1 MGRKRKFNLI
11 EQNQQNSSNAAP
23 STEEETVEKTEAIE
37 KEKVKE
43 KTEFQVFGEDIVL
56 SQIDFINYQK
66 ISNKMLFLQFH
77 LLGRFDEKGNYFIN
91 NDIKQDLVRVI
102 KEIQVEDEK
111 GYAAEVRF
119 ADLIFN
125 FDVELSY
132 SQEGA
137 EAKLYIVEKFDE
149 HTIKTLVD
157 SFKAPNDADFRI
169 KVRERFNLVDVAV
182 KTGDEEVPN
191 LSIWIYWQSEEYMY
205 WRDLYEM
212 GSQFFVLR
220 ALSILEGYGKL
231 GEGVINEYNRRL
243 SELEDNGSKRKFSRA
258 KELLDDVFNKF
269 GGIEKVDE
277 GKGKLKSLAKE
288 YNKPFLASESINV
301 NITEAERP
309 KTEKKTAEKPK
320 GSTPSTKK
328 TSTSTKSGGSAGN
341 NGRAKATKKAG
352 TKKPNTKDD
361 SKKKTIY
368 VSVSQEKSKEG
379 EVKTTNQPADNKAG
393 NGTTAIRTDS
403 AKTENGRHEPSE
415 TKGDKEQGATDKTQ
429 VDPALMDNIVEGL
442 ANDTEYVPLEG
453 GAELIAHEAEAEQ
466 PQAQRDLGGENITQ
480 ENNSANNE
488 EVSEMV

>member
-23 STEEETVEKTEAIE
+23 STEEETVEKTETIE

-169 KVRERFNLVDVAV
+169 NVRERFNLVDVAV

-231 GEGVINEYNRRL
+231 GEEVINEYNRRL

-258 KELLDDVFNKF
+258 KEVLDDVFNKF

-309 KTEKKTAEKPK
+309 KTEKKTAENSKSETKPA
-320 GSTPSTKK
+320 STKK
-328 TSTSTKSGGSAGN
+328 TSTSTNSGGSAGN

-352 TKKPNTKDD
+352 TTKKEDA
-361 SKKKTIY
+361 KKKTIY
-368 VSVSQEKSKEG
+368 ESISSESKGDNTSKASKITEVKASDNATNGTKAEQKTEEKKEG
-379 EVKTTNQPADNKAG
+379 QNNGDVDPQLMAG
-393 NGTTAIRTDS
+393 IIAELDG
-403 AKTENGRHEPSE
+403 G
-415 TKGDKEQGATDKTQ
+415 TQ
-429 VDPALMDNIVEGL
+429 VIS
-442 ANDTEYVPLEG
+442 
-453 GAELIAHEAEAEQ
+453 HEAEAEQ

>member
-231 GEGVINEYNRRL
+231 GEEVINEYNRRL

-258 KELLDDVFNKF
+258 KEVLDDVFNKF

-309 KTEKKTAEKPK
+309 KKGQTTAEKPK

-328 TSTSTKSGGSAGN
+328 PSSTNESGRSAGK
-341 NGRAKATKKAG
+341 KATKKSYT
-352 TKKPNTKDD
+352 TKKEDAKT
-361 SKKKTIY
+361 KTIY
-368 VSVSQEKSKEG
+368 ASVAPTKESKKNDENNNSTHLPTSRKSSLKQDENDGEQSEVKQGIETDKMNITLPSSYNFSNENNFSDNINTPRETWQEKIVQEQDKAITTEAISGNEIACREEG
-379 EVKTTNQPADNKAG
+379 IEK
-393 NGTTAIRTDS
+393 
-403 AKTENGRHEPSE
+403 
-415 TKGDKEQGATDKTQ
+415 
-429 VDPALMDNIVEGL
+429 
-442 ANDTEYVPLEG
+442 
-453 GAELIAHEAEAEQ
+453 
-466 PQAQRDLGGENITQ
+466 
-480 ENNSANNE
+480 
-488 EVSEMV
+488 

>member
-11 EQNQQNSSNAAP
+11 EQNQQNSSNTAP

-231 GEGVINEYNRRL
+231 GEEVINEYNRRL

-258 KELLDDVFNKF
+258 KEVLDDVFNKF

-309 KTEKKTAEKPK
+309 KTEKKTAENSKSETKPA
-320 GSTPSTKK
+320 STKK

-352 TKKPNTKDD
+352 TTKKEDA
-361 SKKKTIY
+361 KKKTIY
-368 VSVSQEKSKEG
+368 ESISSESKGDNTSKASKITEVKASDNATNGTKAEQKTEEKKEG
-379 EVKTTNQPADNKAG
+379 QNNGDVDPQLMAG
-393 NGTTAIRTDS
+393 IIAELDG
-403 AKTENGRHEPSE
+403 G
-415 TKGDKEQGATDKTQ
+415 TQ
-429 VDPALMDNIVEGL
+429 VIS
-442 ANDTEYVPLEG
+442 
-453 GAELIAHEAEAEQ
+453 HEVEAEQ

-488 EVSEMV
+488 EVPEMV

>member
-1 MGRKRKFNLI
+1 MGIKRKFNLI
-11 EQNQQNSSNAAP
+11 EQNQQNSSNTAP

-102 KEIQVEDEK
+102 KEIQVEDDK
-111 GYAAEVRF
+111 GYLAEVRF

-231 GEGVINEYNRRL
+231 GEEVINEYNRRL

-258 KELLDDVFNKF
+258 KEVLDDVFNKF

-309 KTEKKTAEKPK
+309 KKGQTSAEKPK

-328 TSTSTKSGGSAGN
+328 PSSTNERGASAGKKVE
-341 NGRAKATKKAG
+341 AKATKKSDT
-352 TKKPNTKDD
+352 TKKEDA
-361 SKKKTIY
+361 KKKTIY
-368 VSVSQEKSKEG
+368 VSVATTNESKKNDEKNNSTHLPTSRKSSLKQDEKPKG
-379 EVKTTNQPADNKAG
+379 NDDGEQSEVK
-393 NGTTAIRTDS
+393 
-403 AKTENGRHEPSE
+403 
-415 TKGDKEQGATDKTQ
+415 QGIETDKMNITL
-429 VDPALMDNIVEGL
+429 PSSYNFSNENNFSDNIQTPRE
-442 ANDTEYVPLEG
+442 TW
-453 GAELIAHEAEAEQ
+453 
-466 PQAQRDLGGENITQ
+466 Q
-480 ENNSANNE
+480 E
-488 EVSEMV
+488 